1 MYITLIM
8 MIIIIIIMIIIA
20 IIYDMR
26 QLPGDGGAHVA
37 RAVIILISRYYDYD
51 NT

>member
-8 MIIIIIIMIIIA
+8 MIIIIMIIIA